1 MDTIKRY
8 REEKKKGKILS
19 FDETATLDEKNIVM
33 FASGSLGG
41 KGRGL
46 AFINTL
52 IYNIDFATLANKI
65 NILTPITVI
74 VGTNEF
80 MQFISRNGL
89 AKYISD
95 PNVTYE
101 QLRELFYRGNLS
113 DELIDKIRSFV
124 NQIDKPIAVR
134 SSSTSE
140 DSLTQPFAGVFDTYI
155 VPNSDTNKEPDY
167 KGAGIKTSIA
177 GNIGFISDIKLKTK
191 DNSNGSYYMQGT
203 STTSIRIGYDFIAT
217 PLKNNFLDYS
227 GTVHKVTIGI
237 GLSSRRIQR
246 VH

>member
-1 MDTIKRY
+1 
-8 REEKKKGKILS
+8 
-19 FDETATLDEKNIVM
+19 
-33 FASGSLGG
+33 
-41 KGRGL
+41 
-46 AFINTL
+46 FINTL
-52 IYNIDFATLANKI
+52 IYNIDFPTLANKI

-155 VPNSDTNKEPDY
+155 VPNSDTNKELVLERITN
-167 KGAGIKTSIA
+167 A
-177 GNIGFISDIKLKTK
+177 IKL
-191 DNSNGSYYMQGT
+191 
-203 STTSIRIGYDFIAT
+203 
-217 PLKNNFLDYS
+217 
-227 GTVHKVTIGI
+227 V
-237 GLSSRRIQR
+237 
-246 VH
+246 